1 MNTADRI
8 QSLRKA
14 KGISQEELADIIGV
28 SRQAVSKW
36 ESEQSTPDVEKIILL
51 SDYFGT
57 TTDYLL
63 RGIEQVKENAQ
74 KRDAMPFFLIGTMIN
89 ALGLLFAIAV
99 WIERQVSWSVGAGLS
114 IMALGTTVF
123 LFGQLTDSRNR
134 TRARAYFFIYNVW
147 FLLLIPSA
155 VCFNILD
162 GLLEGYAGLICP
174 LPLPGN
180 SFAAFGLYWLLYLA
194 VCIAVD
200 VLAAR
205 SVRRQE

>member
-63 RGIEQVKENAQ
+63 RGIEPVKENAQ

-89 ALGLLFAIAV
+89 ALGLLLAIAV

-162 GLLEGYAGLICP
+162 GLLEGYAGLISP

>member
-1 MNTADRI
+1 MNIADRI

-51 SDYFGT
+51 ADYFET

-63 RGIEQVKENAQ
+63 RGVEPVKESAQ
-74 KRDAMPFFLIGTMIN
+74 KTDAMPFFLIGTMIN
-89 ALGLLFAIAV
+89 AVGLILAVAV
-99 WIERQVSWSVGAGLS
+99 WIERQVSWSVGAGLGV
-114 IMALGTTVF
+114 MALGTTIF

-134 TRARAYFFIYNVW
+134 GRAKMYFLIYNVW
-147 FLLLIPSA
+147 LLLLIPSA

-162 GLLEGYAGLICP
+162 GLLGGYFGLIAP

-180 SFAAFGLYWLLYLA
+180 SFANFGLYWLLYLA

>member
-63 RGIEQVKENAQ
+63 RGIEPVKENAQ

-89 ALGLLFAIAV
+89 ALGLLLAIAV

-155 VCFNILD
+155 VCFNTLD

>member
-63 RGIEQVKENAQ
+63 RGIEPVKENAQ

-162 GLLEGYAGLICP
+162 GLLEGYAGLISP

>member
-63 RGIEQVKENAQ
+63 RGIEPVKENAQ

-155 VCFNILD
+155 VGFYILD

>member
-63 RGIEQVKENAQ
+63 RGIEPVKENAQ
-74 KRDAMPFFLIGTMIN
+74 KRDAMPCFLIGTMIN
-89 ALGLLFAIAV
+89 ALGLLLAIAV

-134 TRARAYFFIYNVW
+134 ARARAYFFIYNVW

-162 GLLEGYAGLICP
+162 GLLEGYAGLISP

>member
-63 RGIEQVKENAQ
+63 RGIEPVKENAQ

-89 ALGLLFAIAV
+89 ALGLLLAIAV

-162 GLLEGYAGLICP
+162 GLLEGYAGLISP

-200 VLAAR
+200 DLAAR